1 MLLCFVFKISVLCFC
16 FIIKRFLKF
25 NFDMGRKRDLSAEK
39 KSRICALL
47 QIGMLS
53 QREIAR
59 IEEVSHQS
67 VMRIAQR
74 MKENIPSTSTSR
86 QNCRRKRKTTIR
98 DDRQIVKL
106 AKENRFMPL
115 KSIHRNVRGLGLN
128 ISERTV
134 RRRLYESGLKCRRP
148 VKKPKLTERMK
159 KARYN
164 FAKQY
169 RDYTVDDWKKVNI
182 NTKFRIHVYYF
193 SKCVIKF
200 QLFVFAVG
208 HLQ

>member
-1 MLLCFVFKISVLCFC
+1 
-16 FIIKRFLKF
+16 
-25 NFDMGRKRDLSAEK
+25 MGRKSDLSAEK

-47 QIGMLS
+47 ETGKFS

-59 IEEVSHQS
+59 KEAVSHQS
-67 VMRIAQR
+67 VLRIAKR
-74 MKENIPSTSTSR
+74 IKENIPSTSTSR

-106 AKENRFMPL
+106 AKENRFMSL
-115 KSIHRNVRGLGLN
+115 KSIHRNVRGQGLN

-134 RRRLYESGLKCRRP
+134 RRRLYEGGLKCRRP
-148 VKKPKLTERMK
+148 VRKPKLTERMK

-182 NTKFRIHVYYF
+182 NINFCIHGYCF
-193 SKCVIKF
+193 SKCVIKLQF
-200 QLFVFAVG
+200 FVFAVG